1 MEPRLRLEIV
11 TPEARTFSEE
21 VELVELPG
29 KEGGLGVRPGHAP
42 LMIRIA
48 AGEISALQDR
58 RSRYLAVGEGFAEIG
73 PDKVSVLTDMAV
85 DSEEIDLQHAE
96 EARKRAEA
104 RLKEKLSDEE
114 EALAKASLMHS
125 LTQLR
130 VKRRRQGGAP
140 PA

>member
-1 MEPRLRLEIV
+1 M
-11 TPEARTFSEE
+11 
-21 VELVELPG
+21 
-29 KEGGLGVRPGHAP
+29 
-42 LMIRIA
+42 
-48 AGEISALQDR
+48 
-58 RSRYLAVGEGFAEIG
+58 GEGFAEIG